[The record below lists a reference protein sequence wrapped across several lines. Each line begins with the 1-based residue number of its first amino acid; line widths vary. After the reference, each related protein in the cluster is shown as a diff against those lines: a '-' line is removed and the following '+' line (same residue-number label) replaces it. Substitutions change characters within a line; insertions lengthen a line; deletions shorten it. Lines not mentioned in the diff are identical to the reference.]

1 MSKVIQKSGHNKIKG
16 AFSCLIHGKNNL
28 ILLTKYHLLNDL
40 TYIGCLKTTKERE
53 SVYTFHEE
61 REFFTE
67 TKHMK
72 TIIKNTRT
80 SFKTFSTGK
89 KACLG
94 ILPLHLICQY
104 WAPELSISKIL
115 KTDYKA
121 KSLMLKTD
129 ANNLLQFA
137 LCGLQII
144 EVDTTLPA
152 KKLKKIRR
160 KINKKCPPK

>member
-1 MSKVIQKSGHNKIKG
+1 
-16 AFSCLIHGKNNL
+16 
-28 ILLTKYHLLNDL
+28 
-40 TYIGCLKTTKERE
+40 
-53 SVYTFHEE
+53 
-61 REFFTE
+61 
-67 TKHMK
+67 MK

-94 ILPLHLICQY
+94 ILPCHLICQY

-115 KTDYKA
+115 KTDYEA

-144 EVDTTLPA
+144 EVDTTSPA
-152 KKLKKIRR
+152 KKVKKIRR
-160 KINKKCPPK
+160 KINKKYPKKYPQGMQLSNFIRRYLRLAKKI